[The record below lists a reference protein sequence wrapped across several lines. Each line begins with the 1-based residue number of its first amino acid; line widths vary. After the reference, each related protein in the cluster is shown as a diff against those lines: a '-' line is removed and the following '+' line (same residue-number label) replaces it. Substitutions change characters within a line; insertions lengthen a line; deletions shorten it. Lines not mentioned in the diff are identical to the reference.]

1 MQNQMTL
8 MCSEW
13 HRALGF
19 LNPRRPVP
27 SRSASL
33 QGNDPRLASVNV
45 NESMLSFLFGVSG
58 LYCSGEKEF
67 RAALVI
73 LSALVKTT
81 FTLQLQGT
89 GSFNEVHRKDSLA

>member
-1 MQNQMTL
+1 MTL

-13 HRALGF
+13 HQLLGF
-19 LNPRRPVP
+19 SDPRRPVS

-33 QGNDPRLASVNV
+33 QGDDSRLASVSG
-45 NESMLSFLFGVSG
+45 NEFMLSLIFGVSG
-58 LYCSGEKEF
+58 LYCSGEREF

-89 GSFNEVHRKDSLA
+89 GSFNEVHRKDNRT